1 MSEFRFKDLVSHNT
15 LTNREPMVVIMPQ
28 PDSEGWINVVS
39 VEHSKL
45 FDEPPTEEAFDKWCR
60 EPSKHPSEWD
70 GYRANQMILLAH
82 EDNWWIGN
90 NGELG
95 YNAQDQ
101 EVPVA
106 CGGDLPTVVRNP

>member
-1 MSEFRFKDLVSHNT
+1 MPEFRFKDLVKHC
-15 LTNREPMVVIMPQ
+15 LFPKAVPMVVVMPE

-39 VEHSKL
+39 LGHFKL
-45 FDEPPTEEAFDKWCR
+45 FDKP
-60 EPSKHPSEWD
+60 PSEEDFYNWHNNLVKTSRDWD

-101 EVPVA
+101 QA
-106 CGGDLPTVVRNP
+106 